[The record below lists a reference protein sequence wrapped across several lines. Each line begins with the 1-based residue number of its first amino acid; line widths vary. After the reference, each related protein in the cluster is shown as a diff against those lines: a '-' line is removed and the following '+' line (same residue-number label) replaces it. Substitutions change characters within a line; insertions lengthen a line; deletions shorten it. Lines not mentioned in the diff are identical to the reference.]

1 MLFLCLVIIS
11 LLELWL
17 CFGSPIVVVIL
28 EITVVQFMF
37 VAEVSEVCS
46 VEQGK
51 SRSPY

>member
-28 EITVVQFMF
+28 EIPVVQFMF